1 MGAKL
6 ASDRFQPVDQAIE
19 DTCKVMSRTAAAA
32 SIELVCEVPPM
43 PLLALETSVIRA
55 MMFNL
60 VQNAIQACRTG
71 GKVVVQ
77 SKLEDNWLEFSV
89 EDTGQGMTPEVLA
102 RCRDL
107 FFTTKVRGSGI
118 GLSLCHQ
125 ICKDAGGELRI
136 ESEPGQGTK
145 ITARVPV
152 QKRISTRLS
161 TTPPARGT

>member
-1 MGAKL
+1 
-6 ASDRFQPVDQAIE
+6 
-19 DTCKVMSRTAAAA
+19 
-32 SIELVCEVPPM
+32 
-43 PLLALETSVIRA
+43 